1 MPLGYGHPIPSPVL
15 HVPPDRLRSLSSL
28 SLLPPPSPPPSRKP
42 SETFAHCEESYSAL
56 PLMQETHTAAAR
68 VTVRGGFKVRHR
80 LLRHF
85 VYAKLIFRRSHFQIF
100 FAA

>member
-1 MPLGYGHPIPSPVL
+1 MPLGYGHPIPSPRA
-15 HVPPDRLRSLSSL
+15 PAAQQTAPL
-28 SLLPPPSPPPSRKP
+28 SLLSLLPPPSRKP

-80 LLRHF
+80 LLRHL
-85 VYAKLIFRRSHFQIF
+85 VYAKLIFWRRSHFQIF